1 MSRQWKRPRLMWMM
15 GLLATMSL
23 LFPAAWG
30 ADQSTG
36 GQVDVTRLLQEAD
49 AYRLPPSPVQVKVV
63 VRLFKDDKL
72 DKERP
77 YTVLAQPDRRSLVL
91 FDHPS
96 EKNQKVLMVDDDF
109 WIILPNS
116 RRPVRITPMQ
126 KLLGEAS
133 TGDIAR
139 MTWSGDYHGK
149 VAGET
154 TINGAPCLILDLEAA
169 RSGVSYQRIKLYI
182 ERDKHYP
189 IKGELYVASGKLAKV
204 ADYRMGEMEGVPAV
218 TSMILTDRINTNMR
232 TEVRYLEIKEREIPD
247 RYFNAAY
254 LVRNVEIE

>member
-1 MSRQWKRPRLMWMM
+1 MSSQSWMKWMLLVLVGVGLMVS
-15 GLLATMSL
+15 AQ
-23 LFPAAWG
+23 AAQET
-30 ADQSTG
+30 AS
-36 GQVDVTRLLQEAD
+36 GQVDVPRLLQEAD
-49 AYRLPPSPVQVKVV
+49 AYRLPPSPVQVKVTV
-63 VRLFKDDKL
+63 KLFKDGKL

-77 YTVLAQPDRRSLVL
+77 YTVLARPDLRSLVL

-154 TINGAPCLILDLEAA
+154 TVDGAPCLILDLEAS

-204 ADYRMGEMEGVPAV
+204 ADYQMGEMEGVPIV
-218 TSMILTDRINTNMR
+218 TTMVLTDRINTNMR
-232 TEVRYLEIKEREIPD
+232 TEVRYREIKERDIPD

>member
-1 MSRQWKRPRLMWMM
+1 MSSQSWMKWMLLVLVGVGLMVS
-15 GLLATMSL
+15 AQ
-23 LFPAAWG
+23 AAQET
-30 ADQSTG
+30 AS
-36 GQVDVTRLLQEAD
+36 GQVDVPRLLQEAD
-49 AYRLPPSPVQVKVV
+49 AYRLPPSPVQVKVTV
-63 VRLFKDDKL
+63 KLFKDDKL

-77 YTVLAQPDRRSLVL
+77 YTVLARPDLRSLVL

-154 TINGAPCLILDLEAA
+154 TVDGAPCLILDLEAS

-204 ADYRMGEMEGVPAV
+204 ADYKMGEMDASGAGRRGPDGIGSGSTRDRLWAGGCAPA
-218 TSMILTDRINTNMR
+218 
-232 TEVRYLEIKEREIPD
+232 P
-247 RYFNAAY
+247 AGG
-254 LVRNVEIE
+254 